1 MSQIPLAGRR
11 LLAFA
16 ALLAVSS
23 AVAAQPRPLG
33 VGVKVAAVPQVGLDL
48 RFSETLGV
56 RLLTSLSV
64 GNDDASGVTTV
75 AVPLHFRPVGRT
87 TVYVGPSLTVINYED
102 LAFAGGLIGVEYE
115 VGRRVGL
122 FGEIAV
128 DVGVDE
134 SYLDVSTGINTGLG
148 AFYRF

>member
-1 MSQIPLAGRR
+1 MRR
-11 LLAFA
+11 LLVLA
-16 ALLAVSS
+16 ALLAGT

-75 AVPLHFRPVGRT
+75 SVPLHFQPVGRT
-87 TVYVGPSLTVINYED
+87 TVYVGPSLTIVDYED
-102 LAFAGGLIGVEYE
+102 LAFAGGLVGVEYE

-122 FGEIAV
+122 FGEVAV
-128 DVGVDE
+128 DVGIDE
-134 SYLDVSTGINTGLG
+134 SYVDVSTGINTGVG